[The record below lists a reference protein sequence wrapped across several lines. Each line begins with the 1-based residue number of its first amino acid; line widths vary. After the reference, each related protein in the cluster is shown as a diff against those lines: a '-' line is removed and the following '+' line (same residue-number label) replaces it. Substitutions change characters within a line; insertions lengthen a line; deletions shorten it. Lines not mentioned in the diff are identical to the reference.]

1 MLYILNN
8 NLYQKTQRTP
18 LAYVLYLSGYKYRS
32 QEGSLFYSKIIISL
46 QVDFYYQSYIT

>member
-8 NLYQKTQRTP
+8 NLYQKRKEP